1 MNRTFCFILFLML
14 GSLSA
19 LHSQEQVVCGTS
31 GEIAKELSERL
42 LKNKIHAD
50 ANPVSLRS
58 TQYVPTKF
66 HLVARNDGSGRPSI
80 QKVLNELCFMN
91 SILAEFDIQLFI
103 NDGFNFLNNTAV
115 FNDPIKT
122 ENTIMA
128 FNRDRNAMNIF
139 VVGNA
144 DFNDDDN
151 SVVLGYYSPFNDL
164 VVINQSQ
171 LGGSSK
177 ALTHEVGH
185 FFSLLHT
192 HNGWDSEPWTE
203 SVGNPA
209 PAIAPDGV
217 PTERMDGSNCENAG
231 DYICDTPP
239 DYNGFGYP
247 SCDYTLGARDPDS
260 VLIDPAE
267 ANIMSYF
274 LRGCSPSEF
283 FFSDEQKRLMRA
295 DLASSGRNYLRGHSF
310 SPQSIDNAP
319 QLLSPNDGE
328 EAPGGDGTVRL
339 EWTAVAGAKEYIV
352 EVGRVPSF
360 SIQPIQATV
369 TDNFFDASGL
379 EIGRRYFWRVRPFNE
394 YATCPELTSTVQS
407 FTVSQSTAVST
418 IGFLENWSISPNP
431 VKRDQELYLQLS
443 TSQRFEADLNLFSIS
458 GQQVRHL
465 RRERFSSG
473 SNRLAIPVDGLT
485 PGVYLLSLSTE
496 AGRMNQRIVI
506 ME

>member
-1 MNRTFCFILFLML
+1 MNNCIYFFLFFAIALAP
-14 GSLSA
+14 SLNG
-19 LHSQEQVVCGTS
+19 QERVICGTS
-31 GEIAKELSERL
+31 GEVAQELAERL
-42 LKNKIHAD
+42 LENKITAE
-50 ANPVSLRS
+50 NEPVSLRS
-58 TQYVPTKF
+58 TQYIPTKF
-66 HLVARNDGSGRPSI
+66 HLVARNDGTGGPPI

-91 SILAEFDIQLFI
+91 SILAELDIQLFI
-103 NDGFNFLNNTAV
+103 KDGFNFLNNTAV

-164 VVINQSQ
+164 VVINQNQ

-192 HNGWDSEPWTE
+192 HNGWDSEPWSE
-203 SVGNPA
+203 SIGNPA
-209 PAIAPDGV
+209 PSIAPDGV
-217 PTERMDGSNCENAG
+217 PTERVDGSNCEDAG

-247 SCDYTLGARDPDS
+247 SCDYSLGARDPDS

-283 FFSDEQKRLMRA
+283 FFSDEQKRLMRT
-295 DLASSGRNYLRGHSF
+295 DLASSARNHLRNHSF
-310 SPQSIDNAP
+310 SPVPIDNP
-319 QLLSPNDGE
+319 PELISPIDEE
-328 EAPGGDGTVRL
+328 EAPGGDGSVRL
-339 EWTAVAGAKEYIV
+339 EWTDVTGAAEYIV
-352 EVGRVPSF
+352 EVDRVPSF
-360 SIQPIQATV
+360 SIRPIQVIV
-369 TDNFFDASGL
+369 TENFVDVSGL

-394 YATCPELTSTVQS
+394 YAACPELTSKIES
-407 FTVSQSTAVST
+407 FIVSQSTAVT
-418 IGFLENWSISPNP
+418 DIAFLENWSVSPNP
-431 VKRDQELYLQLS
+431 VNRNQELQLLLQS
-443 TSQRFEADLNLFSIS
+443 AEAFEGELNLFGIT
-458 GQQVRHL
+458 GQQVRQL
-465 RRERFSSG
+465 GRERFNSG
-473 SNRLAIPVDGLT
+473 DNRLTIPLEGLT

-496 AGRMNQRIVI
+496 AGRLNQRILI
-506 ME
+506 MK